1 MNFLFWALTEM
12 AILTVKKLDDTLSEL
27 VVNGK
32 KPEKI
37 LLGYKVYGELMNDRS
52 FFEEVAGSAMD
63 PNKRKYKNIKIKV
76 TQDEYQLEVKCSKE

>member
-1 MNFLFWALTEM
+1 M

-32 KPEKI
+32 KLEKI
-37 LLGYKVYGELMNDRS
+37 LLGYKAYGELMNDRS

-76 TQDEYQLEVKCSKE
+76 TQDEYQFEVKCSKE

>member
-1 MNFLFWALTEM
+1 M

-27 VVNGK
+27 AVSGK

-37 LLGYKVYGELMNDRS
+37 LLGYKAYADLMNDRK

-76 TQDEYQLEVKCSKE
+76 TQDEYQFEVKCSKK

>member
-1 MNFLFWALTEM
+1 M

-27 VVNGK
+27 AVNGK

-76 TQDEYQLEVKCSKE
+76 TQDEYEFEVKCSK